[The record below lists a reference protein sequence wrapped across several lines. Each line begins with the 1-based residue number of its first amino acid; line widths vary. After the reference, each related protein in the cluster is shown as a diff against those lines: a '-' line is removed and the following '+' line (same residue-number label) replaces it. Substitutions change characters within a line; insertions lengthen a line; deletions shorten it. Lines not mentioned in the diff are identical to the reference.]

1 MTDSNDSVDT
11 VQRLR
16 ASITTDQRRILDR
29 IWAEFRGTDKFIT
42 RRVLLAQFGGGPA
55 TSVLMAGLSGS
66 IVQGTPASGPDQP
79 GYAITLLGVLLT
91 SEGEALEGL
100 LARFLEY
107 VINRLKADP
116 TVRTIDAR
124 ELAHHAGF
132 VGAMLDVIP
141 RLIRL
146 GTGPL
151 NWGGSFSSPNWSVSI
166 PNDIEEHFKTGDM
179 RAEVRRIASEDYD
192 PKCPTDARERMEYV
206 SAKVQR
212 PQQPSQ
218 FAFVSDDALRAML
231 ESDWSEA
238 QKSFAAGSWM
248 ATMIMCG
255 CVAEGLMYEALVQDL
270 PRAADNDQAI
280 KKLRGLVLAD
290 LIKAAETAKILK
302 GALPHLGN
310 ALREFRNLVHPTKRL
325 ELGIVAGQ
333 PEAQIAISSVEALI
347 KELRTGREK

>member
-1 MTDSNDSVDT
+1 MTDSPEPLDT

-16 ASITTDQRRILDR
+16 ASITPDQRRILDR
-29 IWAEFRGTDKFIT
+29 IWAEFHRTDKHIT
-42 RRVLLAQFGGGPA
+42 RRVLFSEFGGGPA
-55 TSVLMAGLSGS
+55 TSVLLAGLSGS

-91 SEGEALEGL
+91 SEGVPLEAL

-124 ELAHHAGF
+124 ELAHSGRIM
-132 VGAMLDVIP
+132 GPGLEVIP
-141 RLIRL
+141 RLMRL
-146 GTGPL
+146 GNGPL
-151 NWGGSFSSPNWSVSI
+151 NWGGSFSAHNWSVTI
-166 PNDIEEHFKTGDM
+166 PNDIEEHLNTSDM
-179 RAEVRRIASEDYD
+179 RAEVRRIASADYD
-192 PKCPTDARERMEYV
+192 PTCPIEAKERMEYL
-206 SAKVQR
+206 SAKAKR

-218 FAFVSDDALRAML
+218 FAFVSDNSLRAML

-238 QKSFAAGSWM
+238 QKSFKAESWM

-270 PRAADNDQAI
+270 PRGMDNAQAI
-280 KKLRGLVLAD
+280 KKLRDLVLVD
-290 LIKAAETAKILK
+290 LIKAAEAAKILK

-325 ELGIVAGQ
+325 ELEIVAGQ

-347 KELRTGREK
+347 KELRAGRRG